1 MNTYTKFIVLTFLKS
16 LFFVFL
22 IFLSLIIL
30 LNILTELEFFQ
41 EKSVSTFFPIYISLL
56 NAPTLVFEMFPFVFL
71 ISTQV
76 FFINLFN
83 NNQIQIFKY
92 SGLKNSTLIKIISVA
107 AFLIG
112 IFLVAIFYNFSS
124 NLQNIYLEL
133 KNKYSSDDKY
143 LAVVTK
149 NGLWIRDKIDERIL
163 FINSTKIDGNY
174 LIDTFITEFDN
185 EFEVKK
191 NIKSDKVN
199 IKNNLWLAY
208 DAKVFENGTSNTF
221 EVYKI
226 NSNFNYKKIQS
237 LFSNLSSLSLIELF
251 NLKKN
256 YMTLNYSTTEV
267 DLQLQKLISYP
278 IYLTLMTILSSI
290 IMFGT
295 KNLTSSTFKI
305 SFGLFASVIIY
316 YMNNFFN
323 VLGKTEKLSIYLSIW
338 IPILLLFI
346 ISLSLSLKV
355 NEK

>member
-1 MNTYTKFIVLTFLKS
+1 M
-16 LFFVFL
+16 
-22 IFLSLIIL
+22 
-30 LNILTELEFFQ
+30 
-41 EKSVSTFFPIYISLL
+41 
-56 NAPTLVFEMFPFVFL
+56 
-71 ISTQV
+71 
-76 FFINLFN
+76 
-83 NNQIQIFKY
+83 
-92 SGLKNSTLIKIISVA
+92 
-107 AFLIG
+107 
-112 IFLVAIFYNFSS
+112 
-124 NLQNIYLEL
+124 
-133 KNKYSSDDKY
+133 
-143 LAVVTK
+143 VTK
-149 NGLWIRDKIDERIL
+149 NGLWIRDKVDEKIL

-191 NIKSDKVN
+191 NIKSDKVD

-208 DAKVFENGTSNTF
+208 DAKVFKNGNSNTF
-221 EVYKI
+221 DVYKI
-226 NSNFNYKKIQS
+226 KSNFNYKKIQS

-251 NLKKN
+251 DLKNN
-256 YMTLNYSTTEV
+256 YMSLNYSTTEV
-267 DLQLQKLISYP
+267 DLQLQKLITYP

-305 SFGLFASVIIY
+305 SFGLFASVLIY

-338 IPILLLFI
+338 VPILLLFI

>member
-199 IKNNLWLAY
+199 IKNNVWLAY
-208 DAKVFENGTSNTF
+208 DAKVFQNGTSNTF

-251 NLKKN
+251 DLKKN

-346 ISLSLSLKV
+346 ICLSLSFKV

>member
-208 DAKVFENGTSNTF
+208 DAKVFQNGTSNTF

-251 NLKKN
+251 DLKKN

-346 ISLSLSLKV
+346 ICLSLSFKV